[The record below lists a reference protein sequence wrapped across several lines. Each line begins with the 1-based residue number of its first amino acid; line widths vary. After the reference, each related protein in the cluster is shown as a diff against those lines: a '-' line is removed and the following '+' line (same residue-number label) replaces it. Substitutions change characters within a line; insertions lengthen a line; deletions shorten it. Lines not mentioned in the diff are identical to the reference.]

1 MKRIV
6 SILLVVV
13 MTFSL
18 AACGSNADAPKET
31 EGGSAAA
38 EKETAET
45 ETETEKPDDPMA
57 NQVAIIL
64 QEGGLGDQGYN
75 DGAKIGF
82 DQMVEKYGIDGV
94 LVEAT
99 AASEAD
105 TFIRQLAEEGYP
117 LIICLDWVSIDYVR
131 TASADYPDTT
141 FVVLG
146 KGLPGP
152 GTQENLIEPF
162 TALHE
167 WAFMA
172 SAAMIE
178 VSKDENVMFD
188 WQLNNPGVTIASI
201 SPGESVNAP
210 RSRAAEQQ
218 IRQWYKDNEGL
229 DVTCY
234 NDYTG
239 SYTDSALN
247 QQIAENLVTNM
258 GVEAFWPMVGTGAL
272 ATFSTAKN
280 LGAYSLGCDTDQDAV
295 EPGVVATSVLHNTT
309 MMVINMIEEWQA
321 GTLNGTNE
329 YYWGVESGVVGVTDM
344 STVKGVEGCDQEAW
358 ARIRG
363 ALDDWEERIIS
374 GEFIVYNYFLE
385 QEYNENAGDFD
396 TWQAAHPGV
405 DYTEWVKAGRPE

>member
-117 LIICLDWVSIDYVR
+117 LIICLDWVIIDYVR

-229 DVTCY
+229 DVICY

-272 ATFSTAKN
+272 ATFS
-280 LGAYSLGCDTDQDAV
+280 
-295 EPGVVATSVLHNTT
+295 SVLHNTT